1 MAEGDG
7 AGPSLTRTG
16 GSHSKRFIQLTNL
29 LYTHRALHTQP
40 TESKPVCSVCGG
52 PQLRQGLMGQLCH
65 RLLVGAAV
73 NADSEVADC
82 RRKLGPRCARPFLV
96 RPAFYD
102 RA

>member
-1 MAEGDG
+1 MPAPRSH
-7 AGPSLTRTG
+7 ARAALIANVSFNSLTCYIHTE
-16 GSHSKRFIQLTNL
+16 H
-29 LYTHRALHTQP
+29 YTHSRPSPNL
-40 TESKPVCSVCGG
+40 CSVCGG